1 MRRATA
7 APSAGQLRRLRDIA
21 QILVKYGFQ
30 DAAARLRLIP
40 RARRGAVAG
49 ESRTARL
56 ATARRLR
63 LALEDLGPTFVKF
76 GQALSVRAD
85 LLPPDFIAEFSRLQD
100 EVPPLPSGVAEATI
114 AAELGRPV
122 GDVYAEFDPVPI
134 AAASIAQVHRAA
146 LASGERVAVKVRR
159 PGIGP
164 TIEGDLA
171 ILGQLA
177 RLAERYLAD
186 ADLLQPTRLVRE
198 FARAIRREQDLAR
211 EGRTIDRFRQNLAG
225 DETVFVPRVHWDC
238 TTTAVL
244 TMEFVDG
251 VKVSEL
257 GAAGEGYDRAVVARR
272 GANAILTQ
280 VLKHGLFHADP
291 HPANIFVLPGNVI
304 CFLDFGNV
312 GRVDPRMRGRLTSV
326 VHAVV
331 REKADQLTDAVL
343 DIAEPTE
350 DIDLQAL
357 RRDLSEIVDSYAG
370 VTLNDLA
377 VGELSADAFAVMAR
391 HRLRFPPDLM
401 LLAKALVTITGVG
414 RQLDPSFQFI
424 EHAKPMLEEILRD
437 RLSPAGVAARLGEA
451 GRDVAD
457 AIQAIPREVRELL
470 RKARG
475 DRLQIQFV
483 HRILDFFVQELDRSS
498 NRLSFAIVIAALI
511 IGSSLIF
518 RSGTGPTLFGYPALG
533 LTGFL
538 TAAVLGIWLVIG
550 ILRSGRL

>member
-1 MRRATA
+1 VT
-7 APSAGQLRRLRDIA
+7 
-21 QILVKYGFQ
+21 
-30 DAAARLRLIP
+30 
-40 RARRGAVAG
+40 G

-63 LALEDLGPTFVKF
+63 LALEELGPTFVKF

-100 EVPPLPSGVAEATI
+100 EVPPQPPGLAEATI

-122 GDVYAEFDPVPI
+122 GDVYHEFDPVPI
-134 AAASIAQVHRAA
+134 AAASIAQVHRAT

-159 PGIGP
+159 LGIGP
-164 TIEGDLA
+164 IIEGDLA

-177 RLAERYLAD
+177 RLAERYLTD

-211 EGRTIDRFRQNLAG
+211 EGRTIDRFRQNFAG
-225 DETVFVPRVHWDC
+225 DETVLVPRVHWDC
-238 TTTAVL
+238 TTAAVL

-257 GAAGEGYDRAVVARR
+257 GANGKGYDRAVVARR
-272 GANAILTQ
+272 GASAILTQ

-291 HPANIFVLPGNVI
+291 HPANIFALPGNVI
-304 CFLDFGNV
+304 CFLDFGTV
-312 GRVDPRMRGRLTSV
+312 GRVDARMRNRLTSV

-343 DIAEPTE
+343 DIAEPTDE
-350 DIDLQAL
+350 IDLQAL

-377 VGELSADAFAVMAR
+377 IGELSADAVSVMAR

-414 RQLDPSFQFI
+414 RQLDPSFQII
-424 EHAKPMLEEILRD
+424 EHAKPLLEEILRD
-437 RLSPAGVAARLGEA
+437 RLSPAGVAARIGEA

-457 AIQAIPREVRELL
+457 AVQAIPREVREIL

-483 HRILDFFVQELDRSS
+483 HRNLDFFVQEMDRSS

>member
-1 MRRATA
+1 MPRATTV
-7 APSAGQLRRLRDIA
+7 PPTGQLRRLRDIA
-21 QILVKYGFQ
+21 QVLVKYGFR
-30 DAAARLRLIP
+30 DAAARLRLVP
-40 RARRGAVAG
+40 RVRRGLFTG
-49 ESRTARL
+49 EGPTARL

-76 GQALSVRAD
+76 GQALSTRAD
-85 LLPPDFIAEFSRLQD
+85 LLPPDFIAEFSKLQD
-100 EVPPLPSGVAEATI
+100 EVLALPAGVAEATI
-114 AAELGRPV
+114 ASELGQPAGELFV
-122 GDVYAEFDPVPI
+122 GFDPVPI
-134 AAASIAQVHRAA
+134 AAASIAQVHRAT

-211 EGRTIDRFRQNLAG
+211 EGRTIDRFRQNFAG
-225 DETVFVPRVHWDC
+225 DETVFVPRVYWDR
-238 TTTAVL
+238 TTAAVL

-251 VKVSEL
+251 VKVSDL
-257 GAAGEGYDRAVVARR
+257 GTAGDGDDRAVVARR
-272 GANAILTQ
+272 GVNALLAQ

-304 CFLDFGNV
+304 CFLDFGAV
-312 GRVDPRMRGRLTSV
+312 GRVDRRLRDRLT
-326 VHAVV
+326 AVV
-331 REKADQLTDAVL
+331 QAIVAEHADRLADAVL
-343 DIAEPTE
+343 DIAEPAGE
-350 DIDLQAL
+350 IDLQEF
-357 RRDLSEIVDSYAG
+357 RRDLSEIVDNYAS
-370 VTLNDLA
+370 VALNDLA
-377 VGELSADAFAVMAR
+377 LSDLFADTVAVMGR

-401 LLAKALVTITGVG
+401 LLAKAFVTIIGVG
-414 RQLDPSFQFI
+414 RQLDPSFQII
-424 EHAKPMLEEILRD
+424 EHAKPMLEEVLRE
-437 RLSPAGVAARLGEA
+437 RLNPARVAARIGEA
-451 GRDVAD
+451 GRDLAETL
-457 AIQAIPREVRELL
+457 QAIPRDVREVL
-470 RKARG
+470 RKARR

-483 HRILDFFVQELDRSS
+483 HRNLDFFVQEMDRSS
-498 NRLSFAIVIAALI
+498 NRLSFAVVIAALI

-518 RSGTGPTLFGYPALG
+518 RSGTGPTLFGFPALG

-550 ILRSGRL
+550 IMRSGRL

>member
-1 MRRATA
+1 MPRDATA
-7 APSAGQLRRLRDIA
+7 PPAGQLRRLRDIA
-21 QILVKYGFQ
+21 QVLVKYGFQ
-30 DAAARLRLIP
+30 DAAARLRLVP
-40 RARRGAVAG
+40 RARRASFKGDG
-49 ESRTARL
+49 RTARM

-76 GQALSVRAD
+76 GQALSTRAD
-85 LLPPDFIAEFSRLQD
+85 LLPPDFITEFSKLQD
-100 EVPPLPSGVAEATI
+100 DVPALPTGVAEATI

-122 GDVYAEFDPVPI
+122 EEVFAAFDPVPI
-134 AAASIAQVHRAA
+134 AAASIAQVHRAT
-146 LASGERVAVKVRR
+146 LASGERAAVKVRR

-164 TIEGDLA
+164 VIEGDLA

-198 FARAIRREQDLAR
+198 FARAIRREQDLLR
-211 EGRTIDRFRQNLAG
+211 EGRTIDRFRQNFAG

-238 TTTAVL
+238 TTPAVL

-251 VKVSEL
+251 VKVSDL
-257 GAAGEGYDRAVVARR
+257 AAAGDGYDRAVVARR
-272 GANAILTQ
+272 GVTAVLAQ
-280 VLKHGLFHADP
+280 VLTHGLFHADP

-304 CFLDFGNV
+304 CFLDFGTV
-312 GRVDPRMRGRLTSV
+312 GRLDPRMRDRLTSA

-331 REKADQLTDAVL
+331 REKADRLADAVL
-343 DIAEPTE
+343 DIAEPTDE
-350 DIDLQAL
+350 IDRQEL
-357 RRDLSEIVDSYAG
+357 RRDVAEIVDSYAG

-377 VGELSADAFAVMAR
+377 LGEVFRDAASVMAR

-401 LLAKALVTITGVG
+401 LLAKSLVTIVGVG
-414 RQLDPSFQFI
+414 RQLDPSFQLL
-424 EHAKPMLEEILRD
+424 EHAKPMLEKVLRD
-437 RLSPAGVAARLGEA
+437 RLSPAGVAAQIGEA
-451 GRDVAD
+451 GRDMAE
-457 AIQAIPREVRELL
+457 ALQAIPRDVREIL
-470 RKARG
+470 RKARR

-483 HRILDFFVQELDRSS
+483 HRNLDFFVQEMDRAS
-498 NRLSFAIVIAALI
+498 NRLSFAIVIAALV

-518 RSGTGPTLFGYPALG
+518 RWGTGPTLFGYPALG